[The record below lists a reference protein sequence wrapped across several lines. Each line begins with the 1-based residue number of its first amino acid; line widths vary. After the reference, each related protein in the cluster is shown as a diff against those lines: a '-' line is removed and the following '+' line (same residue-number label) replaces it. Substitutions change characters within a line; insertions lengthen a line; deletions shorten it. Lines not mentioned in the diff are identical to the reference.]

1 MIVQVREECNLLFD
15 DYPTIANEHQ
25 ENEENSRLRKRD
37 RQTDRQREY
46 LVKERALLLLLISNL
61 IFYPKF
67 YSIASSK
74 IMLENRL

>member
-25 ENEENSRLRKRD
+25 ENEENSRLRKRETD

-46 LVKERALLLLLISNL
+46 LAKERALLLLLISHL
-61 IFYPKF
+61 
-67 YSIASSK
+67 
-74 IMLENRL
+74 